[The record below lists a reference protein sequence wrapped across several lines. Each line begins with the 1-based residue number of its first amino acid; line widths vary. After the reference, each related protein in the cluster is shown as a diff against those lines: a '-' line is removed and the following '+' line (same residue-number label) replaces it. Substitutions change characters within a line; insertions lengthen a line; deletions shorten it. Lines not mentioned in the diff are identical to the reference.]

1 MTTTMVAPP
10 PRPVTQ
16 GVAAGITM
24 LGVALLLVASIL
36 EILRGIAC
44 VAGAE
49 IFDGTRPYTFELDI
63 TTWGWLH
70 LLIGVFGV
78 AVALGMILGAR
89 WALLVA
95 AGLAGVS
102 IIANFASLPYY
113 PWWSVVVILL
123 DLAVLWAVSTWEPVR
138 Y

>member
-1 MTTTMVAPP
+1 MTTTMVAAP

-24 LGVALLLVASIL
+24 LAVALLLVASIL

-44 VAGAE
+44 LAGGE
-49 IFDGTRPYTFELDI
+49 IFDTTRPYTFELDLS
-63 TTWGWLH
+63 TWGWLH
-70 LLIGVFGV
+70 LLVGVCGV
-78 AVALGMILGAR
+78 AIALGMILGAR
-89 WALLVA
+89 WALVVA
-95 AGLAGVS
+95 AVLAGVS
-102 IIANFASLPYY
+102 IIANFASLLYY

-123 DLAVLWAVSTWEPVR
+123 DLAVVWAVSTWEPER

>member
-1 MTTTMVAPP
+1 MTTTLMAP
-10 PRPVTQ
+10 PRPLRQ
-16 GVAAGITM
+16 SVAAGVTM

-44 VAGAE
+44 VAGYE
-49 IFDGTRPYTFELDI
+49 MVDGTRPYTFELNL

-70 LLIGVFGV
+70 LLTGLSGV

-89 WALLVA
+89 WALVVA
-95 AGLAGVS
+95 AGLAGLS
-102 IIANFASLPYY
+102 IIVNFASLPYY

-123 DLAVLWAVSTWEPVR
+123 DVAVLWAVSTWEPDH